1 MPRKG
6 GKLTPQE
13 RAFIPV
19 MARTGDATYA
29 AEKARLAF
37 PVVAGNKMMQRP
49 AVVAEVKSQQF
60 ALIVTD
66 LLPKAVAFAEHAL
79 TLGNDVPHGV
89 RATVMK
95 EVLKY
100 SAGGLEDL
108 ADKDMADMTADEL
121 SRASAAL
128 RRELAERAERAK
140 PIVEGSTIEPDKGAF
155 E

>member
-1 MPRKG
+1 
-6 GKLTPQE
+6 
-13 RAFIPV
+13 
-19 MARTGDATYA
+19 MARTGDAAYA

-37 PVVAGNKMMQRP
+37 PSTAGGKMMQRP

-60 ALIVTD
+60 ALIVTT

-140 PIVEGSTIEPDKGAF
+140 PIVEVHANPAETGAF
-155 E
+155 D